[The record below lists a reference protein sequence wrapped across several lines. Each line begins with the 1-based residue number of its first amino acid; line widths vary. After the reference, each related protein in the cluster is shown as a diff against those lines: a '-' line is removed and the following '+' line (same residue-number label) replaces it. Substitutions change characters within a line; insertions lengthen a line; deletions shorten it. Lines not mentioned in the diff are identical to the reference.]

1 MLCSQ
6 VSSDA
11 IASLAPLSGCKDVM
25 REVKEIDQLESENGG
40 PPDPAV
46 VAMVKPNSYSVAKF
60 GPFFSIANLT
70 SSSEDP
76 KKATC
81 QVFDLLLGTY
91 GLIQKRPGNILF
103 QWVLA

>member
-1 MLCSQ
+1 MMFCSQ
-6 VSSDA
+6 VSSDS

-25 REVKEIDQLESENGG
+25 REVKEIGKVESENGG
-40 PPDPAV
+40 PPDQAV
-46 VAMVKPNSYSVAKF
+46 VAKMKPNTQTVAKF

-81 QVFDLLLGTY
+81 EVFDLLIGMGY
-91 GLIQKRPGNILF
+91 
-103 QWVLA
+103 

>member
-25 REVKEIDQLESENGG
+25 REVKEIDQLESENGD
-40 PPDPAV
+40 PNPAV
-46 VAMVKPNSYSVAKF
+46 VAMVKPNSHTVAKF

-81 QVFDLLLGTY
+81 QVFDLLIGMY
-91 GLIQKRPGNILF
+91 GIQKIGQAIF
-103 QWVLA
+103 CFCGF